1 MIFCSYLP
9 PVIASKLVQH
19 GLSPISATAALYFLP
34 YAWILHVIRIMWQ
47 QTSRSHWSWL
57 RASGVEHRQALRRGY
72 KTFFLSPL
80 LTPILRFCS
89 VLHFA
94 PVPLHLSLY
103 SFSPPPSPL
112 LSSCTALLVS
122 LSRCCSL
129 SLPSYSLLRIS
140 LLVQFSPPTHFMSLI
155 PFLTVCL
162 QVWGQVLICLLLF
175 LPLFTSSPTR
185 RIATCLL

>member
-1 MIFCSYLP
+1 MGFPLHRPSCMWSESCD
-9 PVIASKLVQH
+9 SKQAVH
-19 GLSPISATAALYFLP
+19 
-34 YAWILHVIRIMWQ
+34 IRPGY
-47 QTSRSHWSWL
+47 TD
-57 RASGVEHRQALRRGY
+57 ASGVERRRALRRGHQ
-72 KTFFLSPL
+72 TFSFLSLL
-80 LTPILRFCS
+80 LTPILRFYS

-94 PVPLHLSLY
+94 PVALHLSLY
-103 SFSPPPSPL
+103 SFGPPPSPL
-112 LSSCTALLVS
+112 LSSRTALLVS
-122 LSRCCSL
+122 LSRRCSL
-129 SLPSYSLLRIS
+129 SLPPRSLLGIS